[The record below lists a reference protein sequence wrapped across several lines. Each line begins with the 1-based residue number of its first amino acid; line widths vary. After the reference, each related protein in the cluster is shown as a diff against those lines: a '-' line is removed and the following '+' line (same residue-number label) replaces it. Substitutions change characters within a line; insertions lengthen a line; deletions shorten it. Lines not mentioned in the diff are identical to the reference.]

1 MNEKLWAI
9 YVPGPD
15 EYHAMPSRD
24 AAELAAHQ
32 YNNSGCIEHIAERL
46 GMERDVLRVTVCE
59 WPGDADDHAAEL
71 MEVCAPDAESAA
83 LIFARTYDASGGEFE
98 LARGCVTTFYVR
110 AGHDA
115 PVESFRVSGAWE
127 PIYWVQQTSD
137 GDQHAD

>member
-32 YNNSGCIEHIAERL
+32 HNNS
-46 GMERDVLRVTVCE
+46 
-59 WPGDADDHAAEL
+59 
-71 MEVCAPDAESAA
+71 
-83 LIFARTYDASGGEFE
+83 
-98 LARGCVTTFYVR
+98 GCVTTFYVR

>member
-1 MNEKLWAI
+1 MNEELWAI

-32 YNNSGCIEHIAERL
+32 HNNSGCIEHIAEQF
-46 GMERDVLRVTVCE
+46 GMERGVLRVS
-59 WPGDADDHAAEL
+59 D
-71 MEVCAPDAESAA
+71 
-83 LIFARTYDASGGEFE
+83 
-98 LARGCVTTFYVR
+98 
-110 AGHDA
+110 DA